1 MNYQSSYKNLL
12 QKCCVPVTRI
22 STSRNLTIEVYKC
35 VNKSNPANL
44 NEMFNVENV
53 HTTYMMILLSKDK
66 FGAKVF

>member
-1 MNYQSSYKNLL
+1 MKYQSSYKNLL
-12 QKCCVPVTRI
+12 QNCCVPVTRI

-44 NEMFNVENV
+44 NEMFNVKNV
-53 HTTYMMILLSKDK
+53 HTAYMMILLSKDK